1 MSQEKNVSFIELVKN
16 SIISRIFMI
25 GFLILLMLIPFAM
38 VLSLIN
44 ERESRRNMVVEEI
57 NSSWALGQTVTGPV
71 LKIPYRV
78 YIQTAHIVDGK
89 KERTVRAEIRTASFL
104 PDLLTVTGEIH
115 PEIRY
120 RGIYTSIVY
129 TADLDI
135 RGEFAFPDFSQ
146 WRIPHE
152 EIIWDDA
159 VLSFGLTD
167 MRGINKNIEIQ
178 WNNATLIPKPGTGN
192 ETVLPRGI
200 STKVEVDTLKRQT
213 NRFAVRL
220 NLRGSR
226 TIDFIPMGR
235 KTDVQLSAKWSS
247 PSFRGAFLP
256 KSREIGEEGFSARWE
271 VLEYNREFPQQWK
284 EYKWDIYR
292 SAFGLELFD
301 PVDEYQKTTRSAKYS
316 ILFLSLT
323 FLAFFLLIELWNKK
337 KVHLIQ
343 YLLVGFALCMFY
355 LLLISLSEHMSF
367 DIAYLISSIS
377 IVGLTTF
384 YTRGVSGRGSLAFF
398 MGLVVAGLY
407 GFLYVMLCLEDYS
420 LLMGSLGLF
429 LILAAI
435 MIFTRKIDWYT
446 FVLEKNHAA
455 RGSS

>member
-1 MSQEKNVSFIELVKN
+1 MNVTKSVSFIESVKN
-16 SIISRIFMI
+16 SIISRVFLI
-25 GFLILLMLIPFAM
+25 GFLILIMLIPFAM
-38 VLSLIN
+38 VLSLIS
-44 ERESRRNMVVEEI
+44 ERELRRNMVVQEI

-78 YIQTAHIVDGK
+78 YIQTNHIVDGK
-89 KERTVRAEIRTASFL
+89 KERTIRAELRTAYFL

-135 RGEFAFPDFSQ
+135 RGEFAFPDFDQ
-146 WRIPHE
+146 WRIPQE

-159 VLSFGLTD
+159 LLSFGLTD

-178 WNNATLIPKPGTGN
+178 WDDTTLIPKPGTGIEN
-192 ETVLPRGI
+192 ILPRGI
-200 STKVEVDTLKRQT
+200 STKVVVDTHKKRK

-226 TIDFIPMGR
+226 TIDFIPLGR
-235 KTDVQLSAKWSS
+235 KTDVRLSAKWSS

-256 KSREIGEEGFSARWE
+256 KSREIDEKGFSAEWE
-271 VLEYNREFPQQWK
+271 VLEYNRSFPQQWK
-284 EYKWDIYR
+284 EYKWDICR
-292 SAFGLELFD
+292 SSFGLELFD
-301 PVDEYQKTTRSAKYS
+301 SVDEYQKTTRSAKYS

-323 FLAFFLLIELWNKK
+323 FLAFFLLVELWNKK
-337 KVHLIQ
+337 RVHLIQ

-367 DIAYLISSIS
+367 DIAYLVSSLS
-377 IVGLTTF
+377 VVGLTGF
-384 YTRGVSGRGSLAFF
+384 YTRGVSGRGSLAVF
-398 MGLVVAGLY
+398 MGLVIAGLY
-407 GFLYVMLCLEDYS
+407 GFLYVMLRLEDYS

-446 FVLEKNHAA
+446 FVLEKNNNKK
-455 RGSS
+455 

>member
-1 MSQEKNVSFIELVKN
+1 MSQEKNVSFIESVKN
-16 SIISRIFMI
+16 SIISRVFLI

-38 VLSLIN
+38 VLSLID
-44 ERESRRNMVVEEI
+44 ERESRRNIVVEEI
-57 NSSWALGQTVTGPV
+57 NSGWAFGQTVTGPV

-89 KERTVRAEIRTASFL
+89 KERTIRAEIRTASFL
-104 PDLLTVTGEIH
+104 PDLLTVSGEIH

-135 RGEFAFPDFSQ
+135 RGEFEFPDFSQ

-159 VLSFGLTD
+159 VLSLGLTD

-178 WNNATLIPKPGTGN
+178 WNNTMLIPKPGTGN

-200 STKVEVDTLKRQT
+200 STKVEVDTLKKQR

-226 TIDFIPMGR
+226 TVDFIPLGR

-256 KSREIGEEGFSARWE
+256 KSREIDEKGFSARWE

-301 PVDEYQKTTRSAKYS
+301 PVDEYRKTTRSAKYA

-323 FLAFFLLIELWNKK
+323 FMAFFLLIELWNKK

-377 IVGLTTF
+377 IVALTTF
-384 YTRGVSGRGSLAFF
+384 YTRGVSGRGPLAYF
-398 MGLVVAGLY
+398 MGSVVGGLY
-407 GFLYVMLCLEDYS
+407 GFLYVMLRLEDYS

-429 LILAAI
+429 IILAAV

-446 FVLEKNHAA
+446 FVLEKKN
-455 RGSS
+455 GKK

>member
-1 MSQEKNVSFIELVKN
+1 MSQEKNVSFIESVKN
-16 SIISRIFMI
+16 SIISRVFLI

-44 ERESRRNMVVEEI
+44 ERESRRNVVVEEI

-89 KERTVRAEIRTASFL
+89 KERTIRAEIRTASFL

-120 RGIYTSIVY
+120 RGMYTSIVY

-135 RGEFAFPDFSQ
+135 RGDFVYPDFSQ
-146 WRIPHE
+146 WKIPQD

-159 VLSFGLTD
+159 RLSFGLTD
-167 MRGINKNIEIQ
+167 MRGINKSIEIR
-178 WNNATLIPKPGTGN
+178 WNDTALIPKPGTGN
-192 ETVLPRGI
+192 EDVLPRGI
-200 STKVEVDTLKRQT
+200 SANVVVDTLKKQK
-213 NRFAVRL
+213 NRFAMKL
-220 NLRGSR
+220 NLRGSKS
-226 TIDFIPMGR
+226 IDFIPLGR
-235 KTDVQLSAKWSS
+235 RTDVHLQAKWSS

-256 KSREIGEEGFSARWE
+256 KSREIDEKNFSAHWE
-271 VLEYNREFPQQWK
+271 VFEYNREFPQQWK
-284 EYKWDIYR
+284 KYKWDIYNSR
-292 SAFGLELFD
+292 FGLELFD
-301 PVDEYQKTTRSAKYS
+301 PVDEYQKTTRSAKYA

-323 FLAFFLLIELWNKK
+323 FLAFFLLVELWNKK

-377 IVGLTTF
+377 IVALTTF
-384 YTRGVSGRGSLAFF
+384 YTRGVSGRGPLAYF
-398 MGLVVAGLY
+398 MGSVVGGLY
-407 GFLYVMLCLEDYS
+407 GFLYVMLRLEDYS

-429 LILAAI
+429 IILAAV
-435 MIFTRKIDWYT
+435 MILTRKIDWYT
-446 FVLEKNHAA
+446 FVLEKKNANK
-455 RGSS
+455 